1 MARYLPWRGRFPRG
15 RSDLPDEMVEFVARQ
30 VKVSAADIA
39 FYDFGGRTIK
49 GDRRELRE
57 ALGWRPCGVPDA
69 EKLATSLAEDLCTKE
84 RRPEQVRVEL
94 LSRCRADKIE
104 PPTALRIDTIV
115 RSALHQ
121 GEQLLIARVQAR
133 SGPEARQR
141 ILALVA
147 RPGSGDGDASG
158 EQADREEVEDEA
170 AGVLGQIKQAPGDVS
185 LNSMLT
191 EISKLDL
198 TRGLQLPDGLFAG
211 ISPKIEGVAGPGLRR
226 VA

>member
-30 VKVSAADIA
+30 VKVSAAHIA

-49 GDRRELRE
+49 GHRRELRE

-69 EKLATSLAEDLCTKE
+69 EKLTTSLAGLVHQGTPSRAGP
-84 RRPEQVRVEL
+84 RRAVVP
-94 LSRCRADKIE
+94 CRADKIE

-115 RSALHQ
+115 RSTLHQ
-121 GEQLLIARVQAR
+121 GDQLLIARVQAR

-147 RPGSGDGDASG
+147 RPGSDDGDASG

-185 LNSMLT
+185 LN
-191 EISKLDL
+191 
-198 TRGLQLPDGLFAG
+198 
-211 ISPKIEGVAGPGLRR
+211 
-226 VA
+226 

>member
-1 MARYLPWRGRFPRG
+1 M
-15 RSDLPDEMVEFVARQ
+15 
-30 VKVSAADIA
+30 
-39 FYDFGGRTIK
+39 
-49 GDRRELRE
+49 
-57 ALGWRPCGVPDA
+57 
-69 EKLATSLAEDLCTKE
+69 
-84 RRPEQVRVEL
+84 
-94 LSRCRADKIE
+94 
-104 PPTALRIDTIV
+104 RIDTIV

-121 GEQLLIARVQAR
+121 GDQLLIARVQAR
-133 SGPEARQR
+133 SGSEARQR
-141 ILALVA
+141 ILALMA

-170 AGVLGQIKQAPGDVS
+170 AGILGQIKQAPDVS

-191 EISKLDL
+191 EIFKLDL